1 VTDPV
6 NALNGIHYFEF
17 YSEAPKRGLNY
28 YRVQVEDDQSNTAYS
43 NIEEVV
49 LYNDSKIAMLYPN
62 PVEDVLTLELFDT
75 FDEQDVTLEIFSV
88 SGKQMATLEV
98 DAEQRRMQLDFN
110 AYPAG
115 VYLVRLRLGET
126 NIRTMKVVKRK

>member
-1 VTDPV
+1 
-6 NALNGIHYFEF
+6 
-17 YSEAPKRGLNY
+17 
-28 YRVQVEDDQSNTAYS
+28 S